1 MNVNLLRKVQRAIL
15 KHPDQFEMSWWFHST
30 LSMRDKLIN
39 AGGCGTAGCIGG
51 WAIHIHR
58 QCKTLAEAK
67 EHCYNPLSCPAK
79 LLGLKVFSAEAD
91 RLFIDEMW
99 PQPFRRRYQNGK
111 TPLTRAKA
119 AAARIDHFIK
129 TKGAE

>member
-1 MNVNLLRKVQRAIL
+1 MNISLLRKVQRAIL
-15 KHPDQFEMSWWFHST
+15 KHPDQFDMGWWFQDK
-30 LSMRDKLIN
+30 LSIRDKRVD

-51 WAIHIHR
+51 WAIHIHK
-58 QCKTLAEAK
+58 QCKKLVDAKKCFYQGSIPATL
-67 EHCYNPLSCPAK
+67 LS
-79 LLGLKVFSAEAD
+79 LNDGEAD
-91 RLFIDEMW
+91 RLFVDDFW
-99 PQPFRRRYQNGK
+99 PIRFRLRYQNGK